1 MTTEA
6 VSVENKRI
14 PWWLILLQGI
24 ALVIL
29 GILLLTWTGATLVIL
44 VQFLGIWWLVQGLFQ
59 IISIFIDSSL
69 WGWKLFADI
78 LGIAA
83 GFVILQHPLWSAI
96 LVPAIAIIIL
106 GIQAL
111 VFGVVELIQAF
122 KGSGWGIGLLGAL
135 SIIFGI
141 VLLAN
146 PLIGVAVLPYVLGAF
161 GVVGGIVAVV
171 AAFTSR

>member
-1 MTTEA
+1 MTTDA
-6 VSVENKRI
+6 LSVEYKGI

-29 GILLLTWTGATLVIL
+29 GILLLTAPGATLLIL
-44 VQFLGIWWLVQGLFQ
+44 VQFLGIWWLVQGIFQ
-59 IISIFIDSSL
+59 IVSIFVDSSL
-69 WGWKLFADI
+69 WGWKLFAGI
-78 LGIAA
+78 LGILA
-83 GFVILQHPLWSAI
+83 GIVILQHPLWSTI
-96 LVPAIAIIIL
+96 LVPEIAIIIV

-111 VFGVVELIQAF
+111 IFGVVELVQAF
-122 KGSGWGIGLLGAL
+122 QGGGRGIGLLGVL

-146 PLIGVAVLPYVLGAF
+146 PLIGVEVLPLVLGAF
-161 GVVGGIVAVV
+161 GLVGGIVAIV

>member
-69 WGWKLFADI
+69 WGWKLFAGI

-135 SIIFGI
+135 SITFGV
-141 VLLAN
+141 VLQAN
-146 PLIGVAVLPYVLGAF
+146 PLNGVAVLPYVLGAF
-161 GVVGGIVAVV
+161 GGVGGIVAVV

>member
-1 MTTEA
+1 MPGRVKIRART
-6 VSVENKRI
+6 
-14 PWWLILLQGI
+14 
-24 ALVIL
+24 
-29 GILLLTWTGATLVIL
+29 
-44 VQFLGIWWLVQGLFQ
+44 
-59 IISIFIDSSL
+59 
-69 WGWKLFADI
+69 
-78 LGIAA
+78 
-83 GFVILQHPLWSAI
+83 
-96 LVPAIAIIIL
+96 PASL

-146 PLIGVAVLPYVLGAF
+146 PLIGAAMLPFVLGAF
-161 GVVGGIVAVV
+161 GLVGGILTIV

>member
-1 MTTEA
+1 MTTDA
-6 VSVENKRI
+6 LSVENKRI

-29 GILLLTWTGATLVIL
+29 GILLLTAPGATLLIL

-69 WGWKLFADI
+69 WGWKLFAGI
-78 LGIAA
+78 LGIVA
-83 GFVILQHPLWSAI
+83 GIVMLQHPLWSAI

-111 VFGVVELIQAF
+111 IFGVVEMIQAF
-122 KGSGWGIGLLGAL
+122 QGGGWGIGLLGVL

-141 VLLAN
+141 VLLAH
-146 PLIGVAVLPYVLGAF
+146 PLIGVAVLPFVLGGF
-161 GVVGGIVAVV
+161 GLVGGIVAIV

>member
-1 MTTEA
+1 MTTA
-6 VSVENKRI
+6 ALSVENKRI
-14 PWWLILLQGI
+14 PWWVILLQGI

-29 GILLLTWTGATLVIL
+29 GILLLTAPGATLLIL

-69 WGWKLFADI
+69 WGWKLFAGI
-78 LGIAA
+78 LGIVA
-83 GFVILQHPLWSAI
+83 GIVMLQHPLWSAL

-111 VFGVVELIQAF
+111 IFGVVEMLQAF
-122 KGSGWGIGLLGAL
+122 QGGGWGIGLLGVL

-141 VLLAN
+141 VLLAH
-146 PLIGVAVLPYVLGAF
+146 PLIGVAVLPLVLGGF
-161 GVVGGIVAVV
+161 GLVGGIVAIV

>member
-1 MTTEA
+1 MTTDA
-6 VSVENKRI
+6 LSVENKGI
-14 PWWLILLQGI
+14 PWWVILLQGI

-29 GILLLTWTGATLVIL
+29 GILLLTAPGATLVIL

-69 WGWKLFADI
+69 WGWKLFAGI
-78 LGIAA
+78 LGIVA
-83 GFVILQHPLWSAI
+83 GTVMLQHPLWSAV

-111 VFGVVELIQAF
+111 IFGVVEMIQAF
-122 KGSGWGIGLLGAL
+122 QGGGWGIGLLGVL

-141 VLLAN
+141 VLLAH
-146 PLIGVAVLPYVLGAF
+146 PLIGVAVLPFVLGGF
-161 GVVGGIVAVV
+161 GLVGGIVAIV